1 HDHIHRAASAVCG
14 AGFDASRLTSLA
26 RLVEPETVRALLRYQ
41 WEVDGCKFTAYCRDV
56 AATLIVIASEW
67 VKVPNEQLAELKKLR
82 AKLGSERP
90 GLTEKNSTLLRKFE
104 DPHLV
109 GELIDLPDKLWRA
122 ARRMKSPW
130 WFIELQTAL
139 AIDIVLHVPLRIENL
154 AALKF
159 DEHLHW

>member
-1 HDHIHRAASAVCG
+1 SPRSPWLDLPEIFRKDVEEYLLWCEVPDPLDPAARARALAPATLRLRHDHIHRAASAVCG

-109 GELIDLPDKLWRA
+109 G
-122 ARRMKSPW
+122 
-130 WFIELQTAL
+130 
-139 AIDIVLHVPLRIENL
+139 
-154 AALKF
+154 
-159 DEHLHW
+159 